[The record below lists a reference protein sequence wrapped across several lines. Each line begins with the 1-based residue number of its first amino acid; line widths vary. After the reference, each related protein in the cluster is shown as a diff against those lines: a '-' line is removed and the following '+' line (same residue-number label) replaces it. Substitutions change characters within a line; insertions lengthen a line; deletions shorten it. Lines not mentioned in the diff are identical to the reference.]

1 MVKATDIKK
10 DVPGLVK
17 AISVFY
23 YILSISAIIGG
34 ILFIAGFS
42 SLYFYLFLIVTLFLG
57 IIFSF
62 LVILSSVPI
71 AFLITGIFLFFVA
84 RGIWKGRN
92 WARISIIIVS
102 ALLIIYAMAYVLTA
116 IPGITI
122 SVSPIHIINLF
133 IIFYLL
139 FSKRVKEAFS

>member
-1 MVKATDIKK
+1 MMKATDSKK

-17 AISVFY
+17 AISVYYYLLSIIIIIAAISLLFLDTSLYGLLFY
-23 YILSISAIIGG
+23 IYLVPIFFFDFILS
-34 ILFIAGFS
+34 
-42 SLYFYLFLIVTLFLG
+42 YLFVLPFAALI
-57 IIFSF
+57 
-62 LVILSSVPI
+62 
-71 AFLITGIFLFFVA
+71 AGIFLFFVA

-122 SVSPIHIINLF
+122 SVSPIHIINLL

-139 FSKRVKEAFS
+139 FSSKAKEAFS